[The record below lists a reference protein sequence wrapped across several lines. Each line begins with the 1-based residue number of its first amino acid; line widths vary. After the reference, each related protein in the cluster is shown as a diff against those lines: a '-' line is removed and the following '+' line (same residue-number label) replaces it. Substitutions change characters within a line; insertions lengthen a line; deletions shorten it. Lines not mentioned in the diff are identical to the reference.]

1 MARFGIFSLALAFSL
16 SLPHAALGA
25 EGQTLEAVKVGVG
38 NVTLGALLQAWAINE
53 TNSPHENFRLRRAE
67 LSLTGSV
74 VESTRWFLKI
84 DAAKS
89 LRTGPVTATNDN
101 KILQDF
107 GVAFT
112 VIPGLEFV
120 LGQFKSP
127 TTYEG
132 TSSTADLPLP
142 ERSLSGRTFGDRR
155 EIGLLV
161 NYTTGIIKAQAMLSD
176 GGTTNVEDTNDN
188 KDLHLRVEVAPT
200 KELLAGVFTTFGDFS
215 FNTKGRI
222 GGNVKYLPITGVTV
236 RGELVAAKD
245 AGINSTGYMADVSY
259 LATEQIQPVV
269 RVDGI
274 AGATFTGTAFSV
286 GANYLVKGNNA
297 RATLAYAHLNNMTDG
312 GGTYT
317 LLNNTHGHIVWLAF
331 QAAL

>member
-1 MARFGIFSLALAFSL
+1 MARFAISLLALAL
-16 SLPHAALGA
+16 SIPHAARAA

-67 LSLTGSV
+67 LGLQGSV
-74 VESTRWFLKI
+74 AESTRWFLKL

-107 GVAFT
+107 GVGFT
-112 VIPGLEFV
+112 VAPGLEFV

-127 TTYEG
+127 TTFEG
-132 TSSTADLPLP
+132 TSSSADLPLP

-161 NYTTGIIKAQAMLSD
+161 NYTMGIIKTQAMLSD

-200 KELLAGVFTTFGDFS
+200 KELLAGVFATFGDFS
-215 FNTKGRI
+215 FNTKGRF
-222 GGNVKYLPITGVTV
+222 GGNVKYIPVRDVTV
-236 RGELVAAKD
+236 RGEVVAGKD
-245 AGINSTGYMADVSY
+245 AGVSSTGYMADVSY
-259 LATEQIQPVV
+259 LATEQIQPAI
-269 RVDGI
+269 RVDGVSN
-274 AGATFTGTAFSV
+274 ATFAGTAISI
-286 GANYLVKGNNA
+286 GANYLVRGNNA

-317 LLNNTHGHIVWLAF
+317 LLNNTHGHLVWLAF